1 MKPVTYNSWLIAL
14 VTFFVFGLL
23 LNTSLAQQ
31 KEDYFFQKL
40 TTFNGLSSNLI
51 QCIFRDSRGYVWI
64 GTANGLNRY
73 DGKNIKVYHHNP
85 NDSASLPRETIR
97 SIVEDKNGIL
107 WMGADYGLIEFNP
120 VSEQFKLHLHQPG
133 NPNSLSDDHI
143 PNPYIDSKNNLWVGT
158 GKGLQLFD
166 RKHKTFETFLAAHP
180 DSINK
185 NPSLGWT
192 GNIAEDKEHNI
203 WCTGNNEIL
212 KFDAIRRSLKL
223 FPYQNNS
230 YGWITNIFI
239 DHEGNFWLGHW
250 SGGLTLFH
258 PENGQFEPINNVKFS
273 RINEYQNFSEWR
285 DPMGVYWLAISSG
298 KGLLLYSPS
307 AKKTILVPTDA
318 LSLNSHL
325 ETATTYV
332 YVDSENLLWL
342 GTLKGIKILDNEDQK
357 FHLKTISQGTSLK
370 DRWKNGLIFTIY
382 EEPDL
387 KMVTFLW
394 SNGLGIYTKDWQPI
408 RFYSHIPP
416 ADTSQEARN
425 IFGIYKDF
433 RGIYWISTDNGII
446 KFDRPKNQFK
456 VFMPPDNEAILA
468 KGPWLMRDIIP
479 FDSTSFYVRSR
490 TWGIFKFDFIKE
502 QFVEQLN
509 HLDNDPTSLPS
520 NLLRA
525 VVKDNE
531 NRLIIISVNA
541 GIFIYDPRKK
551 NFETYNHHPDASIN
565 DAINNL
571 YFDPALSNNILWL
584 NSAHGLIKFDLQ
596 TKQFELFNSK
606 NGLANEFLIS
616 NEVDINGNI
625 WVAHNAGISRFDT
638 ATRTFINYN
647 ESNGLIFREFESNMR
662 KTSDGNICTSD
673 QDLLIY
679 FNPDQ
684 FKDNQNIPQVHINS
698 VQVLNEPCNM
708 TIDSVTYKK
717 SIKLN
722 FDQDLITVDF
732 SVLNYTHP
740 SENKFYFRLDED
752 SVWQQVNGGS
762 VNLVRLSPGHYVLHV
777 TGSNDS
783 GLMNPS
789 GDSLLINILPPYYQ
803 TWWFRILLL
812 IGAVIIVLVIRQRG
826 INRIKREEHLKTE
839 FNKQLAQ
846 AETKALRSQMNPHFI
861 FNSLNS
867 INSFVIDQK
876 HELASDYLIK
886 FSKLI
891 RLILD
896 NSRSETISIEKELET
911 LKLYLILESARY
923 DNKFK
928 CIYTIAEDVNT
939 NSIMIPPMLLQPFV
953 ENAIWHGLMQK
964 EEEGT
969 ITIEIKK
976 EDEEFLNISITD
988 DGIGREKAAEL
999 KSKSATHKSHG
1010 LKVTSQRIEMM
1021 NKLNSTGAQVN
1032 IFDLKDENGNASG
1045 TKVELII
1052 PY

>member
-1 MKPVTYNSWLIAL
+1 M
-14 VTFFVFGLL
+14 
-23 LNTSLAQQ
+23 
-31 KEDYFFQKL
+31 
-40 TTFNGLSSNLI
+40 
-51 QCIFRDSRGYVWI
+51 
-64 GTANGLNRY
+64 
-73 DGKNIKVYHHNP
+73 
-85 NDSASLPRETIR
+85 
-97 SIVEDKNGIL
+97 
-107 WMGADYGLIEFNP
+107 
-120 VSEQFKLHLHQPG
+120 HQPG

-143 PNPYIDSKNNLWVGT
+143 PNPYIDSKNNLWVAT
-158 GKGLQLFD
+158 RKGLQLFD
-166 RKHKTFETFLAAHP
+166 RKHKTFETFLTAHP

-185 NPSLGWT
+185 NPSIGGT
-192 GNIAEDKEHNI
+192 VNIVEDKEHNI
-203 WCTGNNEIL
+203 WCNSYQGLL
-212 KFDAIRRSLKL
+212 KFDSVKRELKL
-223 FPYQNNS
+223 FPYPDISFN
-230 YGWITNIFI
+230 WITNIFI
-239 DHEGNFWLGHW
+239 DHEGNFWLVHGRATV
-250 SGGLTLFH
+250 SLFH
-258 PENGQFEPINNVKFS
+258 TENGQFEHVNNVKYYRVSDFE
-273 RINEYQNFSEWR
+273 NLSEWK
-285 DPMGVYWLAISSG
+285 DPTGTYWLLICNGS
-298 KGLLLYSPS
+298 GLLLYNHTI
-307 AKKTILVPTDA
+307 KKSILVPINTSTQN
-318 LSLNSHL
+318 SLL

-332 YVDSENLLWL
+332 YVDSENTLWI
-342 GTLKGIKILDNEDQK
+342 GTIKGLRILDNADQQ
-357 FHLKTISQGTSLK
+357 FHIKTISQGTSLK
-370 DRWKNGLIFTIY
+370 DSWKNGPIYTIY

-446 KFDRPKNQFK
+446 RFDIAKDQFK

-502 QFVEQLN
+502 QFVQ
-509 HLDNDPTSLPS
+509 HLVHDDKDPASLPT
-520 NLLRA
+520 NNFRA
-525 VVKDNE
+525 VIKDDE
-531 NRLIIISVNA
+531 NRLIIISVKE
-541 GIFIYDPRKK
+541 GIFIYNPQ
-551 NFETYNHHPDASIN
+551 NNTYETYNHHPDASIN
-565 DAINNL
+565 EAMNNL

-625 WVAHNAGISRFDT
+625 WVAHHAGISRFDT
-638 ATRTFINYN
+638 AIRTFTNYN
-647 ESNGLIFREFESNMR
+647 ESNGLVFREFESNMR
-662 KTSDGNICTSD
+662 KTSDGNICIGD

-684 FKDNQNIPQVHINS
+684 FKANQNIPQVHINS

-708 TIDSVTYKK
+708 TIDSITHKK
-717 SIKLN
+717 SLTLTY
-722 FDQDLITVDF
+722 DQDLITVDF

-762 VNLVRLSPGHYVLHV
+762 VNLVRLSPGQYVLHV

-783 GLMNPS
+783 GLMNPT
-789 GDSLLINILPPYYQ
+789 GDSLYINILPPYYQ

-812 IGAVIIVLVIRQRG
+812 IGAVMIVLVIRQRG

-867 INSFVIDQK
+867 INSFVMDQK
-876 HELASDYLIK
+876 HEIASDYLIK

-911 LKLYLILESARY
+911 LKLYVILESARY

-964 EEEGT
+964 EGEGT

-1021 NKLNSTGAQVN
+1021 NKLNSTGAQVH
-1032 IFDLKDENGNASG
+1032 IFDLKDEKGTATG

>member
-1 MKPVTYNSWLIAL
+1 
-14 VTFFVFGLL
+14 
-23 LNTSLAQQ
+23 
-31 KEDYFFQKL
+31 
-40 TTFNGLSSNLI
+40 
-51 QCIFRDSRGYVWI
+51 VWI
-64 GTANGLNRY
+64 GTTNGLNRY
-73 DGKNIKVYHHNP
+73 DSKNIKVYHHNP
-85 NDSASLPRETIR
+85 NDSFSLPRETII

-107 WMGADYGLIEFNP
+107 WIGSDYGLIEFNP
-120 VSEQFKLHLHQPG
+120 VSEKFKLHLHQPG
-133 NPNSLSDDHI
+133 NPNSLSDDHV
-143 PNPYIDSKNNLWVGT
+143 PNPFIDSKNNLWVGT
-158 GKGLQLFD
+158 GEGLQLFD
-166 RKHKTFETFLAAHP
+166 WKHKTFETFLATHP
-180 DSINK
+180 DSMNI

-192 GNIAEDKEHNI
+192 GNIVEDKEHNI
-203 WCTGNNEIL
+203 WLTGNNEIL

-223 FPYQNNS
+223 FPYQNNPFS
-230 YGWITNIFI
+230 WIVNCFI
-239 DHEGNFWLGHW
+239 DHDGNFWLGHL

-258 PENGQFEPINNVKFS
+258 PGNGQFEPINNIIFDRV
-273 RINEYQNFSEWR
+273 NEYQNFTEWR
-285 DPMGVYWLAISSG
+285 DPMGIYWLAISSG
-298 KGLLLYSPS
+298 KGLLLYNHS

-318 LSLNSHL
+318 PAYLNSLL
-325 ETATTYV
+325 ETSTTYI
-332 YVDSENLLWL
+332 YVDNENMLWI
-342 GTLKGIKILDNEDQK
+342 GTNKGLRILDNADQI
-357 FHLKTISQGTSLK
+357 FHIKTISQGTSLK
-370 DRWKNGLIFTIY
+370 DSWKNVPIFTIY
-382 EEPDL
+382 EEPNL
-387 KMVTFLW
+387 KMATFLW

-416 ADTSQEARN
+416 SDTSQEARN

-446 KFDRPKNQFK
+446 RFDIAKDQFK
-456 VFMPPDNEAILA
+456 VYMPPNNEVKLT
-468 KGPWLMRDIIP
+468 KGPWLMREIIP

-502 QFVEQLN
+502 QFVEQLSHN
-509 HLDNDPTSLPS
+509 DKDPTSLPS
-520 NLLRA
+520 NYLRA
-525 VVKDNE
+525 FIKDDE
-531 NRLIIISVNA
+531 NRLIIISVKE
-541 GIFIYDPRKK
+541 GIFIYNPQ
-551 NFETYNHHPDASIN
+551 NYTYETYNHHPDASIN
-565 DAINNL
+565 EAIHNL
-571 YFDPALSNNILWL
+571 YFDPGLSNNILWL

-625 WVAHNAGISRFDT
+625 WVAHNAGISRFDK
-638 ATRTFINYN
+638 ATRTFTNYN
-647 ESNGLIFREFESNMR
+647 ESNGLVFREFESNMR
-662 KTSDGNICTSD
+662 KTSDDNICIGD

-684 FKDNQNIPQVHINS
+684 LKANQNIPQVHINS

-708 TIDSVTYKK
+708 TIDSITHKK
-717 SIKLN
+717 SLKLT
-722 FDQDLITVDF
+722 FDQELITVDF
-732 SVLNYTHP
+732 SVLNFTHP
-740 SENKFYFRLDED
+740 NENRFFFRLDKD
-752 SVWQQVNGGS
+752 TIWQQVNEGS

-783 GLMNPS
+783 GLMNPT
-789 GDSLLINILPPYYQ
+789 GDSLYINILPPYYQ
-803 TWWFRILLL
+803 TWWFRILLAIGLLL
-812 IGAVIIVLVIRQRG
+812 IFFVIRRRG
-826 INRIKREEHLKTE
+826 INRIKRDEQLKTE

-867 INSFVIDQK
+867 INSFVMDQK

-896 NSRSETISIEKELET
+896 NSRSETITIEKELET
-911 LKLYLILESARY
+911 LKLYVILESARY

-928 CIYTIAEDVNT
+928 CVYNIAEDINT
-939 NSIMIPPMLLQPFV
+939 NSIMIPPMLMQPFV

-964 EEEGT
+964 EGEGT
-969 ITIEIKK
+969 ITIEIRK

-1021 NKLNSTGAQVN
+1021 NKLNSTGAKVH
-1032 IFDLKDENGNASG
+1032 IIDLKDEKGIAFG
-1045 TKVELII
+1045 TKVELMI